1 MLSIK
6 KVLNKM
12 KKEFNWYGVILVTAI
27 VLLVGLIIFMVYDFA
42 TYEPT
47 NVQEATQK
55 TLEYIGFDGKKHQ
68 AIVVYT
74 AQHNWVLVEKK

>member
-1 MLSIK
+1 
-6 KVLNKM
+6 M
-12 KKEFNWYGVILVTAI
+12 KKEFNWPVIAIMTMILI
-27 VLLVGLIIFMVYDFA
+27 VLGVLIYGVYDFI

-74 AQHNWVLVEKK
+74 AQHNWVLVEIK

>member
-1 MLSIK
+1 
-6 KVLNKM
+6 M

-47 NVQEATQK
+47 KVQEATQK

-68 AIVVYT
+68 AIVVHT
-74 AQHNWVLVEKK
+74 AQHNWVLVEIK

>member
-1 MLSIK
+1 
-6 KVLNKM
+6 M
-12 KKEFNWYGVILVTAI
+12 KKEIDWFKIGMVAILFIGIGGLIYGV
-27 VLLVGLIIFMVYDFA
+27 YEYK

-47 NVQEATQK
+47 KVREATQK

-68 AIVVYT
+68 VIVVHT

>member
-1 MLSIK
+1 
-6 KVLNKM
+6 M
-12 KKEFNWYGVILVTAI
+12 KKEFNWPVIAIMTMILILLGVLIYG
-27 VLLVGLIIFMVYDFA
+27 VYDFI

-47 NVQEATQK
+47 KVQEANQK

-68 AIVVYT
+68 AIVVHT

>member
-1 MLSIK
+1 
-6 KVLNKM
+6 M
-12 KKEFNWYGVILVTAI
+12 KNINWFGVGLLTAI
-27 VLLVGLIIFMVYDFA
+27 VLLVGVIIFMVYELA

-47 NVQEATQK
+47 KVQEATQK

-68 AIVVYT
+68 AIVVHT

>member
-1 MLSIK
+1 
-6 KVLNKM
+6 M
-12 KKEFNWYGVILVTAI
+12 KNLDWFKIGMVAILFIGVGGIAYGIYECI
-27 VLLVGLIIFMVYDFA
+27 

-47 NVQEATQK
+47 KVQEATQK

-68 AIVVYT
+68 AIVVHT

>member
-1 MLSIK
+1 
-6 KVLNKM
+6 M

-68 AIVVYT
+68 AIVVHT
-74 AQHNWVLVEKK
+74 AQHNWVLVEIK

>member
-1 MLSIK
+1 
-6 KVLNKM
+6 M
-12 KKEFNWYGVILVTAI
+12 KKEFNWPVIAIMTMILIVLGVLIYGVI
-27 VLLVGLIIFMVYDFA
+27 DFI
-42 TYEPT
+42 TYEPN

-68 AIVVYT
+68 AIVVHT

>member
-1 MLSIK
+1 
-6 KVLNKM
+6 M
-12 KKEFNWYGVILVTAI
+12 KKEFNWPVIAIMTMILI
-27 VLLVGLIIFMVYDFA
+27 VLGVIIFMVYDFI

-47 NVQEATQK
+47 KVQEATQK

-68 AIVVYT
+68 AIVVHT